1 MKLKNSDSK
10 KALIVTDKVL
20 VDVKL
25 VDVLLKV
32 LDNVG
37 VLYEVFDGTH
47 PNPTKKN
54 VNDGIEAFKN
64 SNEDFVIS
72 FGGGSPHDCAKGIAL
87 VLANGG
93 EIKDYEGL
101 DKSLKPQLPLIAINT
116 TAGNH
121 F

>member
-1 MKLKNSDSK
+1 MSWEKNILGDDFYVIRILCPIWAKGEGALEDAGNEIKNSDSK

-54 VNDGIEAFKN
+54 VNDGIGSIQN
-64 SNEDFVIS
+64 SSHDFVIS
-72 FGGGSPHDCAKGIAL
+72 L
-87 VLANGG
+87 WW
-93 EIKDYEGL
+93 
-101 DKSLKPQLPLIAINT
+101 SLKDMQSIL
-116 TAGNH
+116 H
-121 F
+121 